1 VRAAR
6 AGSVVETT
14 EPTNVSRRRVASIA
28 VLTAALGMLALPGIA
43 QAGELT
49 YSAGVLTYTGG
60 DAVDN
65 NVSATH
71 QGDPAEVRIVD
82 AADSISIGSGTGC
95 APDDIDFGVICP
107 APGKLVVNLGGGDDF
122 FTDDT
127 ALGDPLAFPVAVNG
141 GAGNDEFDGG
151 GGADAL
157 TGGPGDDNVLGD
169 GGSDVLQGDDGADT
183 LDGGADHD
191 QLDGGIGKD
200 RLTGG
205 AGNDI
210 VRGGDGDDELD
221 YSPLYAFDGTDIFEG
236 GTGYDKVGYFGRSA
250 SVSVSLDAQPNDG
263 QAGEGDN
270 IGADVEEVD
279 GGDAADV
286 LVGSAGPNWLAGRGG
301 DDQISGGGGGD
312 VLYGDSGNDQID
324 GGDGNDTLDGG
335 CHDDTIIGGPGVD
348 SLNSD
353 GTCADPAL
361 RGLNDVLHARDGVKD
376 SLVLCTMSG
385 TAGDT
390 AIVDPADPALG
401 PGNPGACR
409 TIDAAAPGTVTP
421 GDTSTTTTPGDT
433 TTLIG
438 KLRARLGSTVRLLA
452 GTGGSGHAVRQRA
465 NLKAKPPRLT
475 LGSLLATTA
484 SQVKATA
491 TFRSRGRTITLGT
504 TAITVKPSSP
514 RTLSIKLSKKGK
526 AALRRVKKAR
536 IKVRFTV
543 YRPTTRNVLHRS
555 TQTFRVAVR
564 R

>member
-1 VRAAR
+1 MRAAR
-6 AGSVVETT
+6 AGSIVATT
-14 EPTNVSRRRVASIA
+14 EPRNVVGRRLASIA
-28 VLTAALGMLALPGIA
+28 VLTAALGALALPGTA
-43 QAGELT
+43 QAGQLT
-49 YSAGVLTYTGG
+49 YSAGVLTYVGG

-71 QGDPAEVRIVD
+71 QGDPAYVRIVD
-82 AADSISIGSGTGC
+82 AADRISIGSAPGC

-107 APGKLVVNLGGGDDF
+107 TPGKLVVHLGGGDDF

-127 ALGDPLAFPVAVNG
+127 ALGDPIAFPVEVNG

-151 GGADAL
+151 GGADVLA
-157 TGGPGDDNVLGD
+157 GGAGDDTVLGD
-169 GGSDVLQGDDGADT
+169 GGSDVLGGDDGADT

-191 QLDGGIGKD
+191 QLAGGTGND

-221 YSPLYAFDGTDIFEG
+221 YSPLYALDGTDVFEG

-250 SVSVSLDAQPNDG
+250 SVSVSLDGQPNDG

-270 IGADVEEVD
+270 VGTDVEEVD

-301 DDQISGGGGGD
+301 DDRISGGGGND

-335 CHDDTIIGGPGVD
+335 CHDDTITGGPGVD

-376 SLVLCTMSG
+376 SLVLCTISG

-390 AIVDPADPALG
+390 AIVDPVDPALG

-409 TIDAAAPGTVTP
+409 TIDATATG
-421 GDTSTTTTPGDT
+421 TTTPGGT
-433 TTLIG
+433 TPTTLGDATTLEG
-438 KLRARLGSTVRLLA
+438 KLRARLGATVRLLA
-452 GTGGSGHAVRQRA
+452 GTGRGGQAARQIV
-465 NLKAKPPRLT
+465 NLKARRPSLT
-475 LGSLLATTA
+475 LGSLVATAAT
-484 SQVKATA
+484 QVKAAA
-491 TFRSRGRTITLGT
+491 TFRSRGRTSALGAR
-504 TAITVKPSSP
+504 AITVKPGSP
-514 RTLSIKLSKKGK
+514 RTLSIKLSKKSK
-526 AALRRVKKAR
+526 AALRRVRTAR

-543 YRPTTRNVLHRS
+543 YRPTTKKLLHRS
-555 TQTFRVAVR
+555 TKRFRVAVR

>member
-1 VRAAR
+1 VRATG
-6 AGSVVETT
+6 AGSLVKPT
-14 EPTNVSRRRVASIA
+14 EPANVARRRVASIA
-28 VLTAALGMLALPGIA
+28 VLTAALGMLAAPGMA

-71 QGDPAEVRIVD
+71 QGNLAKVRIVD
-82 AADSISIGSGTGC
+82 AADSISLGSGTGC

-107 APGKLVVNLGGGDDF
+107 TPAKLVVNLGGGDDV
-122 FTDDT
+122 FTDET
-127 ALGDPLAFPVAVNG
+127 ALGDPIVFPVVVNG

-151 GGADAL
+151 GGADVL
-157 TGGPGDDNVLGD
+157 TGGSGDDRVLGD

-183 LDGGADHD
+183 LDGGAGHD
-191 QLDGGIGKD
+191 QLDGGIGND

-205 AGNDI
+205 AGNDM
-210 VRGGDGDDELD
+210 VRGGDGGDELD
-221 YSPLYAFDGTDIFEG
+221 YSPLYAFDGTDVFEG
-236 GTGYDKVGYFGRSA
+236 GTGYDKVGYFGRTA

-270 IGADVEEVD
+270 IGPDVEEVD

-286 LVGSAGPNWLAGRGG
+286 LVGTAGPNRLAGRGG
-301 DDQISGGGGGD
+301 DDQISGGGGND

-335 CHDDTIIGGPGVD
+335 CHDDTIIGGAGVD

-353 GTCADPAL
+353 GTCAEPAL
-361 RGLNDVLHARDGVKD
+361 RGINDVLHARDGVKD
-376 SLVLCTMSG
+376 SLVLCTISG

-390 AIVDPADPALG
+390 AIVDPVDPALG

-409 TIDAAAPGTVTP
+409 TIDAAATGTATP
-421 GDTSTTTTPGDT
+421 GDTRTTTTPGAT
-433 TTLIG
+433 TTLKG
-438 KLRARLGSTVRLLA
+438 KLRARLGSTVSLLT
-452 GTGGSGHAVRQRA
+452 GTGSSGQAARQLA
-465 NLKAKPPRLT
+465 NLKAKPPTLT
-475 LGSLLATTA
+475 LGSLVATAA
-484 SQVKATA
+484 SRVKATA
-491 TFRSRGRTITLGT
+491 TLRSRGRTITLGT
-504 TAITVKPSSP
+504 TAITVKPSGP
-514 RTLSIKLSKKGK
+514 RTLRIKLSNNSK

-536 IKVRFTV
+536 VKVRFTV
-543 YRPTTRNVLHRS
+543 YRPTTSKILHRS
-555 TQTFRVAVR
+555 TKTLRVAVR

>member
-6 AGSVVETT
+6 GGSIVETT
-14 EPTNVSRRRVASIA
+14 EPTNVPRRRVVSIA
-28 VLTAALGMLALPGIA
+28 VLTAALGMLALPGMA

-49 YSAGVLTYTGG
+49 YSAGVLTYTGA
-60 DAVDN
+60 DAVNN

-71 QGDPAEVRIVD
+71 QGDAAYVRIVD
-82 AADSISIGSGTGC
+82 AADSISTGSGTGC

-107 APGKLVVNLGGGDDF
+107 TPGKLVVNLGGGDDF

-127 ALGDPLAFPVAVNG
+127 ALGDPIAFPVEVNG

-151 GGADAL
+151 GGADVL
-157 TGGPGDDNVLGD
+157 TGGSGDDKVLGD
-169 GGSDVLQGDDGADT
+169 GASDVLRGDDGADT

-191 QLDGGIGKD
+191 QLDGGIGND

-221 YSPLYAFDGTDIFEG
+221 YSPLYAFDGTDLFEG
-236 GTGYDKVGYFGRSA
+236 GTGYDKVGYFGRTA

-286 LVGSAGPNWLAGRGG
+286 LVGTAGPNWLAGRGG
-301 DDQISGGGGGD
+301 GDQISGGGGND

-335 CHDDTIIGGPGVD
+335 CHDDTIVGGPGVD

-390 AIVDPADPALG
+390 AIVDPVDPALG

-409 TIDAAAPGTVTP
+409 TIDAAATG
-421 GDTSTTTTPGDT
+421 TTTPGET
-433 TTLIG
+433 ALEG

-452 GTGGSGHAVRQRA
+452 GTGRSGQAVPQLA
-465 NLKAKPPRLT
+465 NLKAKRPKLT
-475 LGSLLATTA
+475 LGSLVATAA

-491 TFRSRGRTITLGT
+491 MLRSRGRTVTLGT
-504 TAITVKPSSP
+504 TAVTVKPSSP

-536 IKVRFTV
+536 VKVRFTV
-543 YRPTTRNVLHRS
+543 YRPTTRKLLHRS
-555 TQTFRVAVR
+555 TKTFRVAVR